1 MSEKKNKRNRNQKTK
16 KRRVLFPIGLKL
28 GTIFSIL
35 VIFVL
40 GLTIFMVSTL
50 VRDDERLK
58 SEETNHTIN
67 SRTAET
73 VQMFILNVQA
83 NANGFLNA
91 LQLVKNDSAYDEK
104 VQALFTDFCQRNKDT
119 LFIYSSELGL
129 LIQPD
134 FAKQYTKT
142 EEKFMSWLSVN
153 SQYKDAA
160 MKGGVEIHN
169 ISPFFTQP
177 VLCISF
183 SRQNDIEASDK
194 DESSLS
200 KEFVTIAFSPDSIS
214 SILSTGSYNMSFL
227 LNKDGDVLLHP
238 ENSLVMRAENLSY
251 LPAFPEVKK
260 SKLDNGQLLLPDDK
274 GIVWFYAFHK
284 IIGDMYTITCVAQK
298 DVFEAIKHT
307 TIRIIF
313 ISIAVLFLAI
323 LIIRFFSKSL
333 THPIEDLA
341 DATDR
346 INKGLFKL
354 HLRPKTHDEI
364 GFLTE
369 SFIKMA
375 GGLEQRQRL
384 MTSFSKFT
392 NKVIAEKAAMGE
404 LPLGGEYKYATVFFS
419 DIRSFTAMSENM
431 TPHDVVEFLNDYFT
445 RMVNCV
451 NKTNGIVDKFVGD
464 AVMAVWG
471 AATTNGSWADDAWS
485 AVKAALMM
493 RIALYEF
500 NQHQKAIGG
509 HPIKIGCG
517 INSGMIVAGQ
527 IGSEDHVNYT
537 VIGDAVN
544 LASRTEAL
552 NKPFA
557 TDILITENTYELIK
571 DKVIVEAMP
580 GVHVKGKSEP
590 IKMYAVINAK
600 GAKGPTDIHKLRKFL
615 GWDEPD
621 LGKVNTDEE
630 EKKYKIEG

>member
-1 MSEKKNKRNRNQKTK
+1 MAKNEK
-16 KRRVLFPIGLKL
+16 KRRVKFTISFKL
-28 GTIFSIL
+28 GTIFSLL

-40 GLTIFMVSTL
+40 GLTILMVSTL
-50 VRDDERLK
+50 VRDDERIK
-58 SEETNHTIN
+58 TEENNHTIN
-67 SRTAET
+67 SRTADT
-73 VQMFILNVQA
+73 VQMFVLNVQTS
-83 NANGFLNA
+83 ANGFLNA
-91 LQLVKNDSAYDEK
+91 LQLIKNEDSYEEK
-104 VQALFTDFCQRNKDT
+104 ADALFGDFCERNKDT
-119 LFIYSSELGL
+119 LFIYSSELGM

-134 FAKQYTKT
+134 FLKQFTKI
-142 EEKFMSWLSVN
+142 EEKFLSWIDVN
-153 SQYKDAA
+153 SAVKDSAL
-160 MKGGVEIHN
+160 KGNFEIHN
-169 ISPFFTQP
+169 ISSFFTQP

-183 SRQNDIEASDK
+183 SRQN
-194 DESSLS
+194 
-200 KEFVTIAFSPDSIS
+200 KEFVTVAFSPDSLS
-214 SILSTGSYNMSFL
+214 SIMSTGSYNMSFL
-227 LNKDGDVLLHP
+227 INKDGETLLHS
-238 ENSLVMRAENLSY
+238 EHSYVMQAKNLSY
-251 LPAFPEVKK
+251 LPAVKEMMN
-260 SKLDNGQLLLPDDK
+260 SKAGNGQLLMADENDIK
-274 GIVWFYAFHK
+274 WFYAYHK
-284 IIGDMYTITCVAQK
+284 IIGDMYSISCVAED
-298 DVFEAIKHT
+298 DVYEAINHT
-307 TIRIIF
+307 IFRIIL
-313 ISIAVLFLAI
+313 ISVAVLCLAVI
-323 LIIRFFSKSL
+323 IIRFFSKTL

-341 DATDR
+341 DATDS
-346 INKGLFKL
+346 INKGVFKL
-354 HLRPKTHDEI
+354 NLKPRTHDEI
-364 GFLTE
+364 GFLTG

-392 NKVIAEKAAMGE
+392 NKVIAEKAALGE
-404 LPLGGEYKYATVFFS
+404 LPLGGEYKHATIFFS

-471 AATTNGSWADDAWS
+471 AATTNGSAEADAWA

-500 NQHQKAIGG
+500 NQHQKEIGG

-517 INSGMIVAGQ
+517 INTGMIVAGQ

-571 DKVIVEAMP
+571 DKVVVEAMP

-590 IKMYAVINAK
+590 IKMYAVVNAK
-600 GAKGPTDIHKLRKFL
+600 GAKGPEDIHKLRKFL